1 MFSSSAGVRLGDLG
15 FGRPISFD
23 ANALSGFSSVF
34 LRRADRTEPGS
45 SFTSL
50 FDIDVILETV
60 RRRFDVLWLHGYYS
74 PTHLMAAATQIVLG
88 RRLLVREEQTLL
100 TTRPAW
106 RSALKKPLL
115 RVLFSRSHGLFIGKN
130 NRQWFRY
137 YGMPDERLFHVPFC
151 VDNEFFLA
159 EARRLSSQR
168 ARIREA
174 LGVPAKG
181 PVILSIAR
189 LVPKKQP
196 LVLLEAFRRLRA
208 SHQCTLLVVGAGP
221 CEEEMRDFVKKIGI
235 PRRRLRRVPQSER
248 GIAGIFGGRC
258 LRTSIRMGRNLGR
271 RRERSDELRPPGRRL
286 GQGRLCRR
294 PRRARREWLRV
305 PTR

>member
-1 MFSSSAGVRLGDLG
+1 MTVPLQAAGGLPRPIRLGAYAPSPVYYRSGLYRRIATDPRVELTAMFSSSAGVRLGDLG

-50 FDIDVILETV
+50 FDMDVILETV

-115 RVLFSRSHGLFIGKN
+115 RVLFSCSHGLFIGKN
-130 NRQWFRY
+130 NRQWFRH

-151 VDNEFFLA
+151 VDNDSPSQ
-159 EARRLSSQR
+159 RRDDYRSQR
-168 ARIREA
+168 AALREA
-174 LGVPAKG
+174 T
-181 PVILSIAR
+181 R
-189 LVPKKQP
+189 
-196 LVLLEAFRRLRA
+196 
-208 SHQCTLLVVGAGP
+208 GAG
-221 CEEEMRDFVKKIGI
+221 
-235 PRRRLRRVPQSER
+235 
-248 GIAGIFGGRC
+248 
-258 LRTSIRMGRNLGR
+258 
-271 RRERSDELRPPGRRL
+271 
-286 GQGRLCRR
+286 
-294 PRRARREWLRV
+294 
-305 PTR
+305 